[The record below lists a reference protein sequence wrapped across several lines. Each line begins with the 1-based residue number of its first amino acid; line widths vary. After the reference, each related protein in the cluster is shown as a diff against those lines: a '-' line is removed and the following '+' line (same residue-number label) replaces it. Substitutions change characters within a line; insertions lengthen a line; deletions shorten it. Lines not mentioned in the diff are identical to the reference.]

1 MKLRIHSLK
10 RQKNQQNF
18 SQTQQE
24 KKAKINKIRNKEVK
38 TDTTKIKMILRI
50 L

>member
-18 SQTQQE
+18 SQTHQE
-24 KKAKINKIRNKEVK
+24 KKRKPKL
-38 TDTTKIKMILRI
+38 IKQKMKGRKLQIISLKYKG
-50 L
+50 